1 MLVMN
6 RIVCLLILLIVTS
19 CDYFEKK
26 KVYPEELLEEEL
38 QTFNWN
44 EVDTY
49 PTFTNCESLTEK
61 EERKI
66 CFQNT
71 LITNVNHYL
80 ESQNLIVSNDVN
92 DTITLKIIIDKT
104 GFLEVESIN
113 VHPETVQEIPEIDS
127 LLRQSLKGVPKIYPA
142 IKRNQQ
148 VTTAFELPVI
158 VRIN

>member
-1 MLVMN
+1 M
-6 RIVCLLILLIVTS
+6 
-19 CDYFEKK
+19 
-26 KVYPEELLEEEL
+26 
-38 QTFNWN
+38 
-44 EVDTY
+44 DTY
-49 PTFTNCESLTEK
+49 PTFTNCETLSEK

-71 LITNVNHYL
+71 LIGSVNHYL
-80 ESQNLIVSNDVN
+80 EAQNLVVSNDVN
-92 DTITLKIIIDKT
+92 DTIILKIKIDRM

-113 VHPETVQEIPEIDS
+113 MHPETVQEIPKIDS
-127 LLRQSLKGVPKIYPA
+127 LLRQSLKGIPKIYPA

>member
-1 MLVMN
+1 MN
-6 RIVCLLILLIVTS
+6 RIVCLLILLFATS
-19 CDYFEKK
+19 CNYFEKK
-26 KVYPEELLEEEL
+26 KVYPEDLLEEEL

-49 PTFTNCESLTEK
+49 PTFTNCETLSEK

-71 LITNVNHYL
+71 LIGSVNHYL
-80 ESQNLIVSNDVN
+80 EAQNLVVSNDVN
-92 DTITLKIIIDKT
+92 DTIILKIKIDRM

-113 VHPETVQEIPEIDS
+113 MHPETVQEIPKIDS
-127 LLRQSLKGVPKIYPA
+127 LLRQSLKGIPKIYPA